1 MTPKDVVK
9 LASDESVEFIDLK
22 FIDLPGSWQHFSIPI
37 SQFDES
43 FFETGLGFDGSS
55 IRGWQPIEASDM
67 IIRPDP
73 TTAKFDPFFRRKTLS
88 LLCNVF
94 DPISGVPYSRD
105 PRYIAMK
112 AVDYLRQTEIGDT
125 AYFGPEA
132 EFFVFDDV
140 RYEQTERSGFYAVN
154 SAEGSWN
161 TGSDERPNLGYKPR
175 GGGGYAPVP
184 PTDSMTDLRQE
195 MVIELE
201 RLGIEIECEHHE
213 VATGGQAE
221 IDMRFQSLLRCADNL
236 QWFKYVVKN
245 VARRHQKT
253 ATFMPKP
260 LFGENGS
267 GMHTHMSLWKE
278 GEPLFAGDGYAGLS
292 QLATWYMGG
301 ILKHGKA
308 LVAFTNPTTNSYK
321 RLVPGY
327 EAPVRLAY
335 SSGNR
340 SAAVR
345 IPMCSSNPKA
355 KRIEFRT
362 PDASCNGY
370 LAFAAMLMAGLDGI
384 DNKVEPGTALDR
396 DIYSMSADELAGV
409 PSVPTSLS
417 ESLAAL
423 ESDHAWLLRGD
434 VFTEDVIDTW
444 IAYKF
449 DEEVQRQRQRP
460 TPLEFQLYFDC

>member
-161 TGSDERPNLGYKPR
+161 TGSDERPNPN
-175 GGGGYAPVP
+175 
-184 PTDSMTDLRQE
+184 DSVLR
-195 MVIELE
+195 
-201 RLGIEIECEHHE
+201 
-213 VATGGQAE
+213 
-221 IDMRFQSLLRCADNL
+221 
-236 QWFKYVVKN
+236 
-245 VARRHQKT
+245 
-253 ATFMPKP
+253 
-260 LFGENGS
+260 
-267 GMHTHMSLWKE
+267 
-278 GEPLFAGDGYAGLS
+278 
-292 QLATWYMGG
+292 
-301 ILKHGKA
+301 
-308 LVAFTNPTTNSYK
+308 
-321 RLVPGY
+321 
-327 EAPVRLAY
+327 
-335 SSGNR
+335 SSANT
-340 SAAVR
+340 
-345 IPMCSSNPKA
+345 MK
-355 KRIEFRT
+355 
-362 PDASCNGY
+362 
-370 LAFAAMLMAGLDGI
+370 
-384 DNKVEPGTALDR
+384 
-396 DIYSMSADELAGV
+396 
-409 PSVPTSLS
+409 
-417 ESLAAL
+417 
-423 ESDHAWLLRGD
+423 
-434 VFTEDVIDTW
+434 
-444 IAYKF
+444 
-449 DEEVQRQRQRP
+449 
-460 TPLEFQLYFDC
+460 